1 MFTVV
6 CDNPV
11 VVAFRKKAVWP
22 NAAATDDGCWRRL
35 GVGVSWLSAAADC
48 KSSAAALDVS
58 YQRLIGHCNRR
69 QANSRHRAC
78 VCNTV
83 GLITRHCC
91 SPASCLFLTHTAVLA
106 KCFHIHAVFTV
117 YTILWYFIV
126 WIAPVGLFG
135 LLRHLITYSKD
146 IS

>member
-11 VVAFRKKAVWP
+11 VGKKAVWP

-69 QANSRHRAC
+69 QAKNSRHRAC
-78 VCNTV
+78 VCNCN
-83 GLITRHCC
+83 HE
-91 SPASCLFLTHTAVLA
+91 AQLFTSFVLTHTAVLA
-106 KCFHIHAVFTV
+106 KCFHAVFTV

-126 WIAPVGLFG
+126 WIAPVGLFR
-135 LLRHLITYSKD
+135 LLRHLITNSKD